1 MKGVYKGATI
11 GVVTGIFRSLDYGSY
26 CYWNNNAHKRD
37 WAMVSGRICKNN
49 FHNQKSKSCNA
60 SISNANSTRTA
71 SYS

>member
-11 GVVTGIFRSLDYGSY
+11 CVVTGILRSLDYGSY
-26 CYWNNNAHKRD
+26 CYWRNTAHKRD
-37 WAMVSGRICKNN
+37 WVMVSRRKCNN
-49 FHNQKSKSCNA
+49 NNNNQTSKSCNT